1 MFGMGWSEIVLIS
14 IVALIVVG
22 PKDLPVLFRKVGQFA
37 GKAKGMAREF
47 SRAMNEAA
55 DDAGVSDISKTL
67 RAATNPVQT
76 GLDSVKK
83 AATDFTKYDA
93 SSATGKL
100 AEDRAEAAKKIN
112 EAAAKRAS
120 DRIAAE
126 KAAEAKAAADAQAAK
141 PEPEPAKDSE

>member
-83 AATDFTKYDA
+83 AATDFTKYDP
-93 SSATGKL
+93 SSATRKL

>member
-1 MFGMGWSEIVLIS
+1 
-14 IVALIVVG
+14 
-22 PKDLPVLFRKVGQFA
+22 
-37 GKAKGMAREF
+37 
-47 SRAMNEAA
+47 
-55 DDAGVSDISKTL
+55 
-67 RAATNPVQT
+67 
-76 GLDSVKK
+76 LDSVKK
-83 AATDFTKYDA
+83 AATDFTKYDP